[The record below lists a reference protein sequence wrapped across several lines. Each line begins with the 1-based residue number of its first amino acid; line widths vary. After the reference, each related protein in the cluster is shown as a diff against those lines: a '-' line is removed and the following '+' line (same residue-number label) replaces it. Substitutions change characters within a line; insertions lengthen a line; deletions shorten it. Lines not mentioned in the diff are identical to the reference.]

1 MTVPS
6 SARHY
11 VRGSALVEF
20 ALSFALL
27 FLVFAAVFRFGYI
40 YYVYNNLESAVRSG
54 ARYASLRVYDLATST
69 PSAGYLTAVRNMVV
83 YGDPRGAGEPAAP
96 GLTPGKVSVR
106 VTMDRKVPQTVTV
119 AVTDLTIDAVVASI
133 TLNGK
138 PKATFPYMG
147 RFAP

>member
-1 MTVPS
+1 MTAPS

-11 VRGSALVEF
+11 RRGSALVEF

-27 FLVFAAVFRFGYI
+27 FIVFAGVFRFGYI

-54 ARYASLRVYDLATST
+54 ARYASLRVYDSATSA
-69 PSAGYLTAVRNMVV
+69 PSAGYLAAVRNMVI
-83 YGDPRGAGEPAAP
+83 YGDPGGAGEPAAP
-96 GLTPGKVSVR
+96 GLTSEKVFVS
-106 VTMDRKVPQTVTV
+106 VTMDRNVPQKVTV
-119 AVTDLTIDAVVASI
+119 AVTGLTIDAVVASI

-138 PKATFPYMG
+138 PKAAFPYMG